1 MYRLTSSCNVS
12 APSTVQAAGK
22 ILMSVT
28 SLAGDTSSETATPP
42 PNAAATDA
50 PRVDPLSTMDFFG
63 VHKLFSVSDLFEARV
78 HLGHR
83 STNVDPRMRDFVF
96 GVLAVYITV
105 FSRNIAVWTTAV
117 KKKTELTHNQGP

>member
-1 MYRLTSSCNVS
+1 MYRLTSCCTVS

-42 PNAAATDA
+42 PNAATEA

-117 KKKTELTHNQGP
+117 KKKTDLIHNQGP